1 MKKVLV
7 LALIAVFVLGMTSCG
22 KKKEE
27 EKTNTEKISNTKG
40 WEMVSATITP
50 AIEVSGELTNDWFG
64 KYLYDYEQD
73 DYLVFAQNGGLTI
86 YPGKKLPGEEE
97 DGYVESKASTWN
109 FNSDETKLTFQIP
122 FFYEL
127 VVGGPSRTFNAQ
139 FETATISKLTETEMV
154 LIYEAYMDFAK
165 GDTKYTWTITYKAK

>member
-50 AIEVSGELTNDWFG
+50 AIEVSGEMTNDWFG
-64 KYLYDYEQD
+64 KYLFDYEQD

-86 YPGKKLPGEEE
+86 YPGKKLPGEDE
-97 DGYVESKASTWN
+97 DGYVESKASTWQ
-109 FNSDETKLTFQIP
+109 FNGDETKVTFQLP
-122 FFYEL
+122 FFYENAT
-127 VVGGPSRTFNAQ
+127 PARTFDAP